1 MESPAAAIARLS
13 LFNDKPGEDGVR
25 MLERADARARAALA
39 KGGGD
44 ALLSTLM
51 ACFTDQ
57 MDTHSQSREF
67 VSKALELL
75 SDQKAAAARGG
86 FAASYYPADF
96 VEKAMGSL
104 RAQPFRAKYTEERLA
119 HYFPQ
124 PVTAAI
130 PCQGQRQPAAASSDS
145 GTASSSSWGQ
155 WQQCGSSSWGQWQ
168 QCGSSS

>member
-1 MESPAAAIARLS
+1 MESTAAALARLS

-44 ALLSTLM
+44 ALLSTLT

-67 VSKALELL
+67 VAKALELL
-75 SDQKAAAARGG
+75 SAQKAAAAKGD

-96 VEKAMGSL
+96 VEKAMGNL
-104 RAQPFRAKYTEERLA
+104 RAQPFRAKYTEERLSY
-119 HYFPQ
+119 YFPQ
-124 PVTAAI
+124 PVAAAI
-130 PCQGQRQPAAASSDS
+130 P
-145 GTASSSSWGQ
+145 
-155 WQQCGSSSWGQWQ
+155 
-168 QCGSSS
+168 